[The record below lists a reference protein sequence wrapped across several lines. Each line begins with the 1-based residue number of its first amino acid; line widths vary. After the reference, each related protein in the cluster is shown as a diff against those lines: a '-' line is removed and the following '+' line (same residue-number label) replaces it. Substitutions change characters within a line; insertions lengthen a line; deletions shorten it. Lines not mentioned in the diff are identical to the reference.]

1 MNTSSRNAMKG
12 KLNRLCGFLNT
23 PAILK
28 SDVSRPFEKP
38 KTRLVAVKVNNHL
51 GDAVMK
57 VFGVN

>member
-1 MNTSSRNAMKG
+1 MKG